1 MAKQAQLLTL
11 KELTRGIIR
20 ERIQWFSGN
29 FVEAAVS
36 LDITRQT
43 IWNYGFRHRVV
54 KMRESR
60 MKRTNEVV
68 EVNGK

>member
-1 MAKQAQLLTL
+1 MAKQEHLLTL
-11 KELTRGIIR
+11 KELTRVAIR

-29 FVEAAVS
+29 FIEAAQS

-43 IWNYGFRHRVV
+43 IWNYGFRHKVV
-54 KMRESR
+54 KMHESR

-68 EVNGK
+68 EV